1 MAFYPEGPSQITVTP
16 AALTAQASQISYG
29 SVTSPGVAALITA
42 VTPTAAGIY
51 QVQIVFGLGGTV
63 SASDLNNIKL
73 LVNGSTKSILGLHA
87 ILAGGGSEVEYILNI
102 AWTAG
107 SIAIEA
113 VAAGTTG
120 AIYTCNLIVTQVG

>member
-1 MAFYPEGPSQITVTP
+1 VAFYPEGSLPVTTVGL
-16 AALTAQASQISYG
+16 AAQASQISYG
-29 SVTSPGVAALITA
+29 SVTSPGIAALITA
-42 VTPTAAGIY
+42 VTPTVAGIY

-73 LVNGSTKSILGLHA
+73 LVNGSTKSILGLPA

-113 VAAGTTG
+113 VALATTG